1 MEQLKLPS
9 YILDALRQHKTS
21 LGDHPSY
28 PPEDEEKFIVKA
40 VSRKFTSIM
49 EELGD
54 HDLSEV
60 PSMLDKLTG
69 ICSRTEETDAGTL
82 EDIARAVICNLFNV
96 PDDTIEL
103 VLQLIPGVDV
113 SSHRELPEPTDDF
126 EFGDIDDMASLTD
139 EVYKRRML
147 NALTYGAAI
156 YYASDISLYGD
167 EVKKINPKLV
177 ALYNDYNILAQAELY
192 CKGNERKNELHEGYS
207 DSNVD
212 LYISGDKVVPKIIAS
227 GAVFPLLLM
236 EGIKGILELAISHG
250 LPDDLERTQYIL
262 KKADFSLADRWDKRI
277 GLPLWELI
285 MKMFKKINVDMSVIE
300 PNFYLMAVSRME
312 PEMFNN
318 YLQNV
323 FMGTRKGAEMTA
335 EICDKIMEKKDMDD
349 FNDFIDMENNRVQIC
364 DNYITSGELNEDGRD
379 FGTTKYYRGFT
390 GDIPHKE
397 GGIWLTPDPLT
408 ALYYIED
415 TIDDTNSTISKDAH
429 IAEYII
435 DDNLLSSASL
445 DDVEEI
451 CGYPEGYFEGIDG
464 LKDNDK
470 SILMDNGY
478 NSYEFATDSDDIL
491 YLFDPKPIKSMRLL
505 SDGEVNQL
513 VKEYLD

>member
-126 EFGDIDDMASLTD
+126 EFGDIEDMASLTD

-147 NALTYGAAI
+147 NALTYGAAM

-212 LYISGDKVVPKIIAS
+212 LYISGDKVAPKIVAS

-379 FGTTKYYRGFT
+379 FGTTKYYRGFI

-397 GGIWLTPDPLT
+397 GGIWLTPDAMDTL
-408 ALYYIED
+408 LYIFED
-415 TIDDTNSTISKDAH
+415 EDEGTLMPNAH
-429 IAEYII
+429 IAEYLI
-435 DDNLLSSASL
+435 DNNLLCVA
-445 DDVEEI
+445 DTNEVEDV
-451 CGYPEGYFEGIDG
+451 CGYPEGTFDGIDG
-464 LKDNDK
+464 LNDNDK
-470 SILMDNGY
+470 LLLKDAGY
-478 NSYEFATDSDDIL
+478 NSYEFATESTDIL
-491 YLFDPKPIKSMRLL
+491 YLFDMKPIKSMRLL